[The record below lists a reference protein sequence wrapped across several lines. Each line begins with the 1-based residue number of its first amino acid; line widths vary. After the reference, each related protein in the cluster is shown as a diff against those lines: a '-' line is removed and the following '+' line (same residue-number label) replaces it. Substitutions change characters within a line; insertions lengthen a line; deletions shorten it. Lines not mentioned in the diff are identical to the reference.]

1 MPRILPGPPFQFMP
15 HPWSFGSVI
24 RTLYSTQHS
33 TPYLC
38 TFALFSSLPS
48 PLEAVPPA
56 PPPNDWGYLSHIW
69 GLDTERTPRNP
80 RRPLPPFDSA
90 EARGTFKKHHRL
102 KMFKKFTLTDRLL
115 FIAVF
120 LVIIFSKLLYLYD
133 FKLEAI
139 FVGLWAPS
147 ILAFGIY
154 LKAIENSKD
163 E

>member
-1 MPRILPGPPFQFMP
+1 MHFYTCLSPVPSKPFPPYPPR
-15 HPWSFGSVI
+15 
-24 RTLYSTQHS
+24 
-33 TPYLC
+33 
-38 TFALFSSLPS
+38 
-48 PLEAVPPA
+48 
-56 PPPNDWGYLSHIW
+56 WGYLSLSR
-69 GLDTERTPRNP
+69 GLDTERTPKTP
-80 RRPLPPFDSA
+80 SRPLPPFDSA
-90 EARGTFKKHHRL
+90 EAKGTFKKHHRL

-120 LVIIFSKLLYLYD
+120 LVIIFSKLLYLNGHKD
-133 FKLEAI
+133 EAI

>member
-1 MPRILPGPPFQFMP
+1 MRFRT
-15 HPWSFGSVI
+15 HPNQRRCLAHIKKS
-24 RTLYSTQHS
+24 
-33 TPYLC
+33 P
-38 TFALFSSLPS
+38 AL
-48 PLEAVPPA
+48 ATHMH
-56 PPPNDWGYLSHIW
+56 YLSHIW